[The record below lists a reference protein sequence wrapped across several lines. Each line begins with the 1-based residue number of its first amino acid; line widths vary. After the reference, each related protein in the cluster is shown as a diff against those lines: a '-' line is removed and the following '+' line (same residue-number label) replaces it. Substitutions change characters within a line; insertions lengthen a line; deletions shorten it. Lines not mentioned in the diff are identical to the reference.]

1 MVDCIAGRA
10 TRQRYCYLVQESE
23 REKRLR
29 DELALTKV
37 QLLEAQKQLKEKVNK
52 PNYRKTMFAETVL
65 EQKDV

>member
-37 QLLEAQKQLKEKVNK
+37 QLLEAQKQLKEKVIK
-52 PNYRKTMFAETVL
+52 PNY
-65 EQKDV
+65 